1 MSENLNVNVLVE
13 AKKEYT
19 TQLIKA
25 IQFDIYDILLDIYD
39 DSQKNNGRRSISYSN
54 FQKELK
60 DVPNWASFKLE
71 SKLSN
76 LLKKHP
82 YLMDLITAIFVSH
95 VKILSCVRLK
105 SDNKSI
111 KIKVPSLNT
120 FLHKLIIKCC
130 ETIYYNPL
138 IIHDDKYK
146 IIEIIHNSTEDTITS
161 QIPIEYILNEYLSG
175 AFSGDDNS
183 FDIDNKKEE
192 EEKEKEEESNDDFE
206 ENESLPD
213 SEQTDDLKNI
223 PIVPIKQP
231 VSLFNFNQPP
241 LQPVVNPWSTFGSTT
256 PNLENT
262 TPNLENTTPN
272 LENKTPNLESIEPK
286 SENKSSKHLIKANE
300 IEDSSESDYSDES
313 EE

>member
-25 IQFDIYDILLDIYD
+25 IRFDVYEILLEIYD
-39 DSQKNNGRRSISYSN
+39 DSQKNNGRRSVSYSN

-60 DVPNWASFKLE
+60 EVPNWASFKLE
-71 SKLSN
+71 SKISN
-76 LLKKHP
+76 LTKKHP

-120 FLHKLIIKCC
+120 FLHKLIIKSC
-130 ETIYYNPL
+130 ETIYYKPW
-138 IIHDDKYK
+138 IIHGDKHI
-146 IIEIIHNSTEDTITS
+146 IIEIIRISAEDTITN

-175 AFSGDDNS
+175 AFNNDDNS
-183 FDIDNKKEE
+183 FDIENKKEE
-192 EEKEKEEESNDDFE
+192 KEEKEESEESDFE

-231 VSLFNFNQPP
+231 APLFNFGQPQSVNP
-241 LQPVVNPWSTFGSTT
+241 TPVVNPVPVFNFGQPPQPVNSW
-256 PNLENT
+256 PNLQST
-262 TPNLENTTPN
+262 
-272 LENKTPNLESIEPK
+272 EPK
-286 SENKSSKHLIKANE
+286 VESTDIKSSKHGIKANE
-300 IEDSSESDYSDES
+300 IEDSSGSDYSDDS
-313 EE
+313 ED

>member
-25 IQFDIYDILLDIYD
+25 IQFDIYSILLEIYD
-39 DSQKNNGRRSISYSN
+39 DSQKNNGRRSVSYSN

-60 DVPNWASFKLE
+60 EVPNWASFKLE
-71 SKLSN
+71 SKISN
-76 LLKKHP
+76 LTKKHP

-130 ETIYYNPL
+130 ETIYYKPW
-138 IIHDDKYK
+138 IINEDKNV
-146 IIEIIHNSTEDTITS
+146 IIEIIQNSAEDTITN

-175 AFSGDDNS
+175 AFSSDDNS
-183 FDIDNKKEE
+183 FDIENKKDKKEE
-192 EEKEKEEESNDDFE
+192 KEESEESDFE

-231 VSLFNFNQPP
+231 VPVFGFGPPQVTQPVNPAPVFNFGQPP
-241 LQPVVNPWSTFGSTT
+241 VNSW
-256 PNLENT
+256 PNLQST
-262 TPNLENTTPN
+262 
-272 LENKTPNLESIEPK
+272 EPK
-286 SENKSSKHLIKANE
+286 AESTEKVEDKSSKHSIKATE
-300 IEDSSESDYSDES
+300 IEDSDESDYSDDS

>member
-25 IQFDIYDILLDIYD
+25 IQFDIYDVLLEIYD
-39 DSQKNNGRRSISYSN
+39 DSQKNNGRRTVSYSN

-60 DVPNWASFKLE
+60 EVPNWASFKLE
-71 SKLSN
+71 SKISN
-76 LLKKHP
+76 LTKKHP

-120 FLHKLIIKCC
+120 FLHKLIIKSC
-130 ETIYYNPL
+130 ETIYYKPW
-138 IIHDDKYK
+138 IIHGDKHI
-146 IIEIIHNSTEDTITS
+146 IIEIIRISVEDTITN

-175 AFSGDDNS
+175 AFNNDDNS
-183 FDIDNKKEE
+183 FDIENKKEE
-192 EEKEKEEESNDDFE
+192 KEEKEESEESDFE

-231 VSLFNFNQPP
+231 APLFNFGQPQP
-241 LQPVVNPWSTFGSTT
+241 VNPTPVVNPVPVFNFGQPPQPVNSW
-256 PNLENT
+256 PNLQST
-262 TPNLENTTPN
+262 
-272 LENKTPNLESIEPK
+272 EPK
-286 SENKSSKHLIKANE
+286 AESKDIKSSKHGIKANE
-300 IEDSSESDYSDES
+300 IEDSSGSDYSDDS
-313 EE
+313 ED

>member
-25 IQFDIYDILLDIYD
+25 IQIDIYDILLEIYN
-39 DSQKNNGRRSISYSN
+39 DSQKNNGRRRVSYSN

-71 SKLSN
+71 SKISILI
-76 LLKKHP
+76 KKHP

-130 ETIYYNPL
+130 ETLYYKPF
-138 IIHDDKYK
+138 IIHGDKN
-146 IIEIIHNSTEDTITS
+146 IILEIIQNSADDTITN

-175 AFSGDDNS
+175 AFSTDDNS
-183 FDIDNKKEE
+183 FDIENKKEE
-192 EEKEKEEESNDDFE
+192 KEESEESEFE

-223 PIVPIKQP
+223 PIVPITQP
-231 VSLFNFNQPP
+231 APAFNFGQPP
-241 LQPVVNPWSTFGSTT
+241 VNPVPAFNFGQPPVNSWPKLESTGPKLESTG
-256 PNLENT
+256 PKLENT
-262 TPNLENTTPN
+262 GP
-272 LENKTPNLESIEPK
+272 KLESTEV
-286 SENKSSKHLIKANE
+286 KSSKHGIKATE
-300 IEDSSESDYSDES
+300 IEDSEDSEESDYSDDS
-313 EE
+313 

>member
-25 IQFDIYDILLDIYD
+25 IQFDIYDVLLEIYD
-39 DSQKNNGRRSISYSN
+39 DSQKNNGRRTVSYSN

-60 DVPNWASFKLE
+60 EVPNWASFKLE
-71 SKLSN
+71 SKISN
-76 LLKKHP
+76 LTKKHP

-130 ETIYYNPL
+130 ETIYYKPW
-138 IIHDDKYK
+138 IINGDKHI
-146 IIEIIHNSTEDTITS
+146 IIEIIRISVEDTITN

-175 AFSGDDNS
+175 AFSSDDNS
-183 FDIDNKKEE
+183 FDIENKKEE
-192 EEKEKEEESNDDFE
+192 KEEKEESEESDFE

-231 VSLFNFNQPP
+231 APFNFGQPQP
-241 LQPVVNPWSTFGSTT
+241 VNPIPVVNPVPVFNFGQPQPVNSW
-256 PNLENT
+256 PNLQST
-262 TPNLENTTPN
+262 QP
-272 LENKTPNLESIEPK
+272 KAESTDV
-286 SENKSSKHLIKANE
+286 KSSKHGIKANE
-300 IEDSSESDYSDES
+300 IEDSSGSDYSDDS
-313 EE
+313 ED

>member
-19 TQLIKA
+19 NQLIKA
-25 IQFDIYDILLDIYD
+25 IQFDTYDILFDIYD
-39 DSQKNNGRRSISYSN
+39 DSQKNNGRRNISYSN

-60 DVPNWASFKLE
+60 EVPNWASFKLE
-71 SKLSN
+71 SKIGN
-76 LLKKHP
+76 LTKKHP

-130 ETIYYNPL
+130 ETIYYKPW
-138 IIHDDKYK
+138 IINGDKHI
-146 IIEIIHNSTEDTITS
+146 IIEIIRISVEDTITN

-175 AFSGDDNS
+175 AFSSDDNS
-183 FDIDNKKEE
+183 FDIENKKEE
-192 EEKEKEEESNDDFE
+192 EKEESEKSDFE

-231 VSLFNFNQPP
+231 APVFNFSQPM
-241 LQPVVNPWSTFGSTT
+241 QPVVNPAPVFNFSQPTQPVNSW
-256 PNLENT
+256 PNLQST
-262 TPNLENTTPN
+262 
-272 LENKTPNLESIEPK
+272 EPK
-286 SENKSSKHLIKANE
+286 AESTEDKSSKHSIKATE
-300 IEDSSESDYSDES
+300 IEDSSGSDYSDES
-313 EE
+313 DE